1 MVRADWWPPRTAD
14 GARDSKAGDIASPV
28 QMINGKHRK
37 MTTRYVKRCNTLY
50 DQASFALGR
59 SKRRCWAME
68 IPSRLGERSERV
80 GSKFRR
86 PRKVTRSQPRAKQIG
101 NGDSDSSHS
110 DREAR
115 NHTRWERWSERMESG
130 S

>member
-1 MVRADWWPPRTAD
+1 MVRADWWPPRTVA
-14 GARDSKAGDIASPV
+14 GARDSKADDIARPV

-37 MTTRYVKRCNTLY
+37 MTTRYVRRCNTLY

-68 IPSRLGERSERV
+68 IPSRLGDRSERA

-86 PRKVTRSQPRAKQIG
+86 KCPPKNPKATQKKPVPATIQADWKWR
-101 NGDSDSSHS
+101 
-110 DREAR
+110 
-115 NHTRWERWSERMESG
+115 
-130 S
+130 